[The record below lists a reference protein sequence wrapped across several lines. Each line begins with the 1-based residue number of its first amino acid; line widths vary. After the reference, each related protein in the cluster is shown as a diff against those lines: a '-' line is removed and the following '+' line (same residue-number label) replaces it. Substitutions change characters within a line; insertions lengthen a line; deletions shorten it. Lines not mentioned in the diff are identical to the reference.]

1 MLFSSVPF
9 LFYFLPAALLIY
21 FAAPRQ
27 LKNAVLLLTSLFFY
41 AWGEPRYV
49 VLMIFS
55 VLLNY
60 GFGRLVEK
68 FGKKRWLLAL
78 CVTLNLLIL
87 GYFKYYNFLAE
98 VLNPLLR
105 GFDIALPAIQVTL
118 PIGIS
123 FYTFQALSYV
133 VDVYRG

>member
-1 MLFSSVPF
+1 M
-9 LFYFLPAALLIY
+9 
-21 FAAPRQ
+21 
-27 LKNAVLLLTSLFFY
+27 
-41 AWGEPRYV
+41 
-49 VLMIFS
+49 
-55 VLLNY
+55 
-60 GFGRLVEK
+60 EK

-78 CVTLNLLIL
+78 CVALNLLIL

-123 FYTFQALSYV
+123 FYTFQSVGYIL
-133 VDVYRG
+133 DVYWKRYEPEKNIFKFALFVSFFPQILQGPIGRYSNLAHQFYEEHSFDFMRIERGVQRVYGIL